1 MIANKIIACF
11 FIERALFL
19 KRKPYFYISEYHFSY
34 RLFLLTTLLTIVSSF
49 SGVCRAGELDKSK
62 YIGIEEIKDG
72 MKGYCLTCFKGTE
85 VEKFELEVVSTVKN
99 MNPGRDAIIIQSTDE
114 RFIHAGLIGGVSG
127 SPVYIDGRLAGAMSF
142 GWPNSKDPV
151 YGVTPIKDMLSVGTE
166 TNPAGKETKYSA
178 GFDFSRPLNVLD
190 LSKSFQRLPEQK
202 SASGSDMPQ
211 LPCQIITAGLT
222 DSAIRQLNQILD
234 SHGLITVTASGGG
247 GAAITEDYQAQ
258 TQDKEGSKLAPG
270 SPLIIPMVFGDIIV
284 ALTGTVTEV
293 VGDKIYGFGHGFL
306 GYGPVDL
313 PIATGEVHTVVAS
326 NVRSFKLASPL
337 EIVGALREDQ
347 DSGVIGQIGVQAY
360 MFPVSVKVDRY
371 NDTQQRIFTCKVAN
385 NRLYTPGMVGIV
397 ISGAA
402 MYLGDFPPDNMIE
415 YKVTINT
422 KQAEPITFENVSTGT
437 GVSEVFAETMNSI
450 KLLMNNPFKE
460 AQINSVDVEI
470 KIKPKNIV
478 SHIWSVEASD
488 TRVNP
493 GEKIRLDVVVEAV
506 LEPKKRYSF
515 EMTIPEDL
523 KPGTYEVT
531 ICGTEQ
537 YVNLLEKLA
546 PHRFLAQNFDT
557 LIEAMREIL
566 SFERDDLYC
575 VLILPASGIVLEKAE
590 LADLPATKAMVLTDS
605 KRALVA
611 QPLKSWQQQK
621 LKTNTIV
628 IDRKSLQINVV
639 EE

>member
-1 MIANKIIACF
+1 M
-11 FIERALFL
+11 
-19 KRKPYFYISEYHFSY
+19 
-34 RLFLLTTLLTIVSSF
+34 
-49 SGVCRAGELDKSK
+49 
-62 YIGIEEIKDG
+62 
-72 MKGYCLTCFKGTE
+72 
-85 VEKFELEVVSTVKN
+85 
-99 MNPGRDAIIIQSTDE
+99 
-114 RFIHAGLIGGVSG
+114 
-127 SPVYIDGRLAGAMSF
+127 
-142 GWPNSKDPV
+142 
-151 YGVTPIKDMLSVGTE
+151 
-166 TNPAGKETKYSA
+166 
-178 GFDFSRPLNVLD
+178 
-190 LSKSFQRLPEQK
+190 
-202 SASGSDMPQ
+202 
-211 LPCQIITAGLT
+211 
-222 DSAIRQLNQILD
+222 
-234 SHGLITVTASGGG
+234 
-247 GAAITEDYQAQ
+247 
-258 TQDKEGSKLAPG
+258 
-270 SPLIIPMVFGDIIV
+270 
-284 ALTGTVTEV
+284 
-293 VGDKIYGFGHGFL
+293 
-306 GYGPVDL
+306 
-313 PIATGEVHTVVAS
+313 
-326 NVRSFKLASPL
+326 
-337 EIVGALREDQ
+337 
-347 DSGVIGQIGVQAY
+347 
-360 MFPVSVKVDRY
+360 
-371 NDTQQRIFTCKVAN
+371 
-385 NRLYTPGMVGIV
+385 
-397 ISGAA
+397 
-402 MYLGDFPPDNMIE
+402 
-415 YKVTINT
+415 
-422 KQAEPITFENVSTGT
+422 
-437 GVSEVFAETMNSI
+437 
-450 KLLMNNPFKE
+450 
-460 AQINSVDVEI
+460 
-470 KIKPKNIV
+470 